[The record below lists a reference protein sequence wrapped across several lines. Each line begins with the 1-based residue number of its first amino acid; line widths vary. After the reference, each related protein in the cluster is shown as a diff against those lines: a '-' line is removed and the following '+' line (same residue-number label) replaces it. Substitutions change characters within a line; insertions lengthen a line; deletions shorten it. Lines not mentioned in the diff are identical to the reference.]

1 MSCLCCKIEFVGMI
15 GTPLPSP
22 AVTPS
27 PRRGKAILGSTLE
40 GELSNE
46 VRMRERFSKQISLSL
61 PPSLVMLVP
70 PKSRLPARSV
80 LLLCRGL
87 HRRPAPRQ
95 RKAIIIASQTRHFTL
110 CVLHFAFNST
120 NTNLYNYLYL
130 KNVGLILIC
139 FACGENGS

>member
-1 MSCLCCKIEFVGMI
+1 MI

-70 PKSRLPARSV
+70 PPSSEGGNYNRVADPTFYTLRFA
-80 LLLCRGL
+80 LC
-87 HRRPAPRQ
+87 
-95 RKAIIIASQTRHFTL
+95 I
-110 CVLHFAFNST
+110 
-120 NTNLYNYLYL
+120 
-130 KNVGLILIC
+130 
-139 FACGENGS
+139 